1 MLKFSKWVGEKEAVL
16 LSQVGWSRPNNNGF
30 TMLEIM
36 IVVGVIGLLAAI
48 AIPNFVNA
56 RARTQGV
63 NCSNNIR
70 QFEAAKAQYA
80 LECGLKDGDSIEPAS
95 ALNDYLVNLTVD
107 TLCPAGGTYLYIA
120 TIGTSTTCSIHS
132 N

>member
-1 MLKFSKWVGEKEAVL
+1 MREGEKEAVL
-16 LSQVGWSRPNNNGF
+16 LSGPGKIRMNNRGF

-36 IVVGVIGLLAAI
+36 IVVGVIGILAAV
-48 AIPNFVNA
+48 AIPNFINA
-56 RARTQGV
+56 RTRTQSV

-70 QFEAAKAQYA
+70 QFESAKAQYA

-95 ALNDYLVNLTVD
+95 ALDDYLVNITVS
-107 TLCPAGGTYLYIA
+107 TLCPAGGTYTDIA
-120 TIGTSTTCSIHS
+120 TIGSSTTCTIHI